1 MYDECLTSQQLS
13 ECYNDRDWLL
23 TFFQVGTKF
32 KMMYR
37 DQIFN
42 LIKKITTNEKF
53 VLMLSLFSGE
63 SDDHNFI
70 SLLSCP
76 CEKFNGFLIQ
86 WDSLCKSHGWSC
98 LLYT

>member
-1 MYDECLTSQQLS
+1 
-13 ECYNDRDWLL
+13 
-23 TFFQVGTKF
+23 
-32 KMMYR
+32 MMYR

-86 WDSLCKSHGWSC
+86 
-98 LLYT
+98 